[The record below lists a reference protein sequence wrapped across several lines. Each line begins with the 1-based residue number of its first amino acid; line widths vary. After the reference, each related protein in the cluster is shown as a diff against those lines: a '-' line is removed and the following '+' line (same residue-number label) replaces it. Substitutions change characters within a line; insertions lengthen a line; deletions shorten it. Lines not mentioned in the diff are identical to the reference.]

1 MDIAYDSEG
10 RDRKGCGIRANPT
23 VELYPVPGYGG
34 IVSVT
39 VEKRVIPRG
48 SDDLLDAAWELK
60 ERIRTEDGL
69 LRQRRGF
76 FADAY
81 RRATVYAYVTPD
93 DELVG
98 FAAARHDGYVL
109 FLAVSPDH
117 QGEGFGE
124 RLVGAVAEDAEAV
137 TCHARVTNEG
147 ALGFYRHLGFRIVRE
162 IDNYYEDGE
171 GAYYLRL
178 GEKEGIRE
186 KLSEY
191 LRR

>member
-1 MDIAYDSEG
+1 M
-10 RDRKGCGIRANPT
+10 
-23 VELYPVPGYGG
+23 
-34 IVSVT
+34 SVT
-39 VEKRVIPRG
+39 VDKREVSRG
-48 SDDLLDAAWELK
+48 DDDLLDAAWSLK
-60 ERIRTEDGL
+60 ERIRIETGL

-81 RRATVYAYVTPD
+81 RRATVHAYLTPD
-93 DELVG
+93 GHLVG

-109 FLAVSPDH
+109 FLAVDPDY

-124 RLVGAVAEDAEAV
+124 RLICAVADDARTV
-137 TCHARVTNEG
+137 TCHARVSNDR

-178 GEKEGIRE
+178 GETEGLRDR
-186 KLSEY
+186 LSEY
-191 LRR
+191 FRR